1 MGNPIIPPARP
12 VTGDEEI
19 EAVVRVM
26 RSGILTNGP
35 EVKGFEDDFAE
46 LVGGRLCVAVNSG
59 TSALHLSLLALGVK
73 PGDEVIVP
81 SFTFAATA
89 NVVAVIG
96 AVPVFVDIEPGSFC
110 LDPAAVEAAITDKTV
125 AIIPVHLYGHPADMD
140 RILPIARAHNLKV
153 VEDAAQAVGASLDGR
168 PVGTFGDTACFSFY
182 PTKNSHA
189 IEGGMIVT
197 ADEGLART
205 LRLLRSQGSLVAYQ
219 NEIAGLNNRLS
230 DVHAAVGRVQLAKL
244 PAWTKQRQENA
255 KFFDAHLS
263 GVGVPPV
270 AAGAEHVYHQ
280 YTIRVGEEVE
290 GGRDGLR
297 ARLAERGVGTGVY
310 YPTQVHQLPTF
321 LGPDAPSASR
331 ISGSLEHTEKA
342 GREVL
347 SLPVMPTLTQQELE
361 TIVAAVNA
369 L

>member
-1 MGNPIIPPARP
+1 MSAAMIPPARP
-12 VTGDEEI
+12 VTGEDEI

-26 RSGILTNGP
+26 RSGTLTNGP
-35 EVKGFEDDFAE
+35 EVAGFESDFSA
-46 LVGGRLCVAVNSG
+46 LVEGRHCVAVNSG

-110 LDPAAVEAAITDKTV
+110 IDPAAIEAAITPKTV
-125 AIIPVHLYGHPADMD
+125 AIIPVDLYGHPAAMVE
-140 RILPIARAHNLKV
+140 IMAVAGKHGLAV
-153 VEDAAQAVGASLDGR
+153 VEDAAQAVASSLDGK
-168 PVGTFGDTACFSFY
+168 PIGTFGTTACFSFY
-182 PTKNSHA
+182 PTKNSHS
-189 IEGGMIVT
+189 IEGGMVVT
-197 ADEGLART
+197 GDEKLART

-230 DVHAAVGRVQLAKL
+230 DVHAAVGRIQLAKL
-244 PAWTKQRQENA
+244 AGWTKARRDNA
-255 KFFDAHLS
+255 AFFDANLR
-263 GVGVPPV
+263 GVTVPPV
-270 AAGAEHVYHQ
+270 SAGAEHVYHQ
-280 YTIRVGEEVE
+280 YTIRVGADVD

-321 LGPDAPSASR
+321 AGSGAPSASR
-331 ISGSLEHTEKA
+331 IAGSLEHTEQA

-347 SLPVMPTLTQQELE
+347 SLPVMPTLTSAELE